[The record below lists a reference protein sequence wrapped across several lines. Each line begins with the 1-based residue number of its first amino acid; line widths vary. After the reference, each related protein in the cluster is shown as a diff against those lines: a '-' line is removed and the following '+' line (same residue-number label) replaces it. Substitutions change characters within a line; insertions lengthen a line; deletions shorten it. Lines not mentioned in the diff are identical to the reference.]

1 MRNGVNFLRHFAAA
15 ALLML
20 LASCSPE
27 PVKRAKPVP
36 VPISF
41 HLLSPEN
48 SVLEEK
54 LAEHLRNGGKVE
66 SFSELPPGVRIYPYD
81 SSYVFVE
88 DRVQLDGTD
97 ISDLHIGKDSFANFI
112 IQATLSPA
120 GREKLLQFTGQNI
133 GRQVAIININK
144 NKVLSVPMIHMKFDS
159 GEIIIFNNPD
169 SNKTKAFYDEIFA
182 ME

>member
-27 PVKRAKPVP
+27 PVKRVKPVP

-66 SFSELPPGVRIYPYD
+66 SFPELPPDVRIYPYD

-88 DRVQLDGTD
+88 DQVQMGGTD
-97 ISDLHIGKDSFANFI
+97 ISDLHIGKDSFANFQ

-120 GREKLLQFTGQNI
+120 GREKLLRFTGQNI
-133 GRQVAIININK
+133 GRRVAAISK
-144 NKVLSVPMIHMKFDS
+144 NKVLFAPSIQQETDS
-159 GEIIIFNNPD
+159 DNIIIYCTPDENNV
-169 SNKTKAFYDEIFA
+169 KAVYNEILTVD
-182 ME
+182 